1 MRMDQVIKIYNELL
15 SGERKTIEFNKG
27 YESFER
33 CYELFK
39 EYNLKRKEITQ
50 NGYILVQV
58 YVK

>member
-1 MRMDQVIKIYNELL
+1 MSMEQVIEIYNELL
-15 SGERKTIEFNKG
+15 SGGRDIIKFSKG
-27 YESFER
+27 YENFEK

-39 EYNLKRKEITQ
+39 EYNLERKEINQ